1 MTTTAMTRDNDDD
14 DANRAEVRREILREM
29 FDALSPNAT
38 WKTDDRFEHYPLD
51 VQVIT

>member
-1 MTTTAMTRDNDDD
+1 MTTTAMTRDNDG

-51 VQVIT
+51 VQVIS

>member
-1 MTTTAMTRDNDDD
+1 MTTTTTRDNDD
-14 DANRAEVRREILREM
+14 AIRAEVRREILREM